1 MSGFLSSAFA
11 TILFFLVSISY
22 AGLGDDVKKVNEDKM
37 NLQSKS
43 LKITSKENF
52 SVYEIEA
59 PEYKI
64 REYVSSDKKVFAV
77 AWSGLS
83 HPELKQVLSSYYDEY
98 TSVAQKQ
105 KRTHGQRFRVVKS
118 KNVTLVI
125 SGHIRNL
132 KGKVFLHSNLPR
144 GLAAHEIK

>member
-1 MSGFLSSAFA
+1 MNWSFNKTCGSA
-11 TILFFLVSISY
+11 LFFLVSISY

-64 REYVSSDKKVFAV
+64 REYINSEKKVFAV

-98 TSVAQKQ
+98 VTVAQKQ
-105 KRTHGQRFRVVKS
+105 KRTYGKRFRVVKS
-118 KNVTLVI
+118 KNVTLI
-125 SGHIRNL
+125 LSGHMRNL